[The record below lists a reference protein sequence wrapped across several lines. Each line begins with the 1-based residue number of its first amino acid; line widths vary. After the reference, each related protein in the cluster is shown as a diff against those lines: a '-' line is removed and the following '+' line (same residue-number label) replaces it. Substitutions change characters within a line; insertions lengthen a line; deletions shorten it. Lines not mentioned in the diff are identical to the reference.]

1 MKQQEGVQESQ
12 HRAAR
17 GLGLGTHKGKGSR
30 QQRKLKGKDWVKL
43 EEKREEKQRG
53 SRTERGWCHPSAR
66 PCFTHAATSPPKCTT
81 NTLHRPGRGWMGR
94 ARRGR
99 RRRRKAEVSSTHTVT
114 VIGRKGGVCPRPAPS
129 NLRERPFSSRGGN
142 TAGFK
147 EDKIPAGLHTHS
159 GAGGKAAQ
167 SRDLG
172 IQRGRTQCCHGGS
185 PGMAFWGC
193 CGHCSLAP
201 EEAAVTRLMGGQ
213 SCGESS
219 RELELRRR
227 HWALL
232 SALRFLP
239 SQAIR
244 F

>member
-1 MKQQEGVQESQ
+1 MERVGLNWRRRGKKSRGAQGQSVAGATPVPDLVTHTPPPHHQNAQRILCTGQGGDGWGGQGEGGGEEERQRS
-12 HRAAR
+12 AALTR
-17 GLGLGTHKGKGSR
+17 LQS
-30 QQRKLKGKDWVKL
+30 
-43 EEKREEKQRG
+43 
-53 SRTERGWCHPSAR
+53 SA
-66 PCFTHAATSPPKCTT
+66 
-81 NTLHRPGRGWMGR
+81 GRG
-94 ARRGR
+94 
-99 RRRRKAEVSSTHTVT
+99 E
-114 VIGRKGGVCPRPAPS
+114 VCPRPAPS

-219 RELELRRR
+219 TELELRRR